1 MHFLTYNYSLFDATV
16 RAMSRIIK
24 VVSAMTIAALV
35 TPRSMVTV
43 MLLTDAFAIPTE
55 LVAIVMNKTSS
66 RRFRM

>member
-43 MLLTDAFAIPTE
+43 MLLTVAFAIPTE